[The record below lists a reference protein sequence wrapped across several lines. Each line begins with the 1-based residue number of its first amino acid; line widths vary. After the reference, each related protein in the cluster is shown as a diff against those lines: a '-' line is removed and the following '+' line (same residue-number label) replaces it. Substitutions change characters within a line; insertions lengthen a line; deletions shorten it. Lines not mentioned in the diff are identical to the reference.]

1 MQPRDLNERYTLLFG
16 SLDDKTS
23 SKAVLGNLFSAV
35 DVMNFGATFAEKKQ
49 NISITGAVQINQGF
63 NRYQDTNVLT
73 QDILSPFRNSNEKS
87 EEKLA
92 SSMGTKIVTDE
103 AHYVYSFSVNPA
115 NYEDFIGLA
124 DNFEGYTAAAYEKFK
139 KAARVATTAFNTN
152 SKSGCENEVALFI
165 ELKNNSELFL
175 TIWSRYV
182 TFKSKAI
189 YIYGL
194 AQDSDSITIPSHE
207 IDAIVLY
214 HNPITVEVNFGN
226 APLCCPI
233 HFLRGETM
241 KSLVLHLR
249 PLCCFR
255 KPDVKQ
261 KYIPSTIF
269 TGGIAGLVGGKNRL
283 SGYRNERLFEN
294 SEKRIIRVLRGTFS
308 FKVR

>member
-1 MQPRDLNERYTLLFG
+1 MKKNNRVYGIIGVGAYMANFNADLSGYPKTTTGNDIFGSDKALKYPMKRMWLMEGDPVLYIKSMKNSEGSDKMQPRDLNERYTLLFG

-175 TIWSRYV
+175 TNLDRYV
-182 TFKSKAI
+182 TIQKQGDNTIYDLSK
-189 YIYGL
+189 L
-194 AQDSDSITIPSHE
+194 AEVLQSHQHE
-207 IDAIVLY
+207 IDAIELY
-214 HNPITVEVNFGN
+214 HNPVTVEVNFGTL
-226 APLCCPI
+226 PCVVQ
-233 HFLRGETM
+233 
-241 KSLVLHLR
+241 S
-249 PLCCFR
+249 
-255 KPDVKQ
+255 
-261 KYIPSTIF
+261 IF
-269 TGGIAGLVGGKNRL
+269 
-283 SGYRNERLFEN
+283 
-294 SEKRIIRVLRGTFS
+294 
-308 FKVR
+308 